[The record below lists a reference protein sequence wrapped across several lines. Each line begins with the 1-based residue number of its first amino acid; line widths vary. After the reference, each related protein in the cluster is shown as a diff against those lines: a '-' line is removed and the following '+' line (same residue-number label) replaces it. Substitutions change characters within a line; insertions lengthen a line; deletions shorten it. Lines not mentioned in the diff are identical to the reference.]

1 MIVLPAIDI
10 KDNKCVRLCQGDFDK
25 KKIYSSDPLKM
36 ALKWQEE
43 GAKYLH
49 LVDLDGA
56 RDETFINRKSIEKIA
71 QRLDIPIQIGGGI
84 RNEEKVKNLLDL
96 GVDRVILGTA
106 AVENIEL
113 LERLLSIY
121 GEDKIVVSIDAKNGR
136 VATHGWKII
145 SEINS
150 LDLCKKLQSIGIKT
164 IVYTDISKDGM
175 LQGPNFDIYEELI
188 VQTKLDIIASGGISF
203 MEDVMKLNK
212 MNMYGA
218 IIGKAFYDNL
228 LVFREVIQCLK

>member
-1 MIVLPAIDI
+1 MIILPAIDI

-175 LQGPNFDIYEELI
+175 LQGPNFDIYEVLMEK
-188 VQTKLDIIASGGISF
+188 TNLDIIASGGISF
-203 MEDVMKLNK
+203 IEDVMQLNK

-228 LVFREVIQCLK
+228 LAFREVIECLK

>member
-1 MIVLPAIDI
+1 MIILPAIDI

-56 RDETFINRKSIEKIA
+56 RDENFINRKSIEKIA

-136 VATHGWKII
+136 VATHGWEVI

-175 LQGPNFDIYEELI
+175 LQGPNFDIYEVLMKK
-188 VQTKLDIIASGGISF
+188 TNLDIIASGGISF
-203 MEDVMKLNK
+203 IEDVMQLNK

-228 LVFREVIQCLK
+228 LAFREVIECLK

>member
-1 MIVLPAIDI
+1 MIILPAIDI

-56 RDETFINRKSIEKIA
+56 RDENFINRKSIEKIA

-96 GVDRVILGTA
+96 GVDRIILGTA

-136 VATHGWKII
+136 VATHGWEVI

-175 LQGPNFDIYEELI
+175 LQGPNFDIYEVLMKK
-188 VQTKLDIIASGGISF
+188 TNLDIIASGGISF
-203 MEDVMKLNK
+203 IEDVMQLNK

-228 LVFREVIQCLK
+228 LAFREVIECLK